1 MDFSLDRLKRL
12 HADAV
17 ENYLVVRRL
26 HPNPDELDFDIK
38 IESLFESLQEFSDE
52 VDRLA
57 AMLTS
62 HEQVS
67 AFSQYIDRW
76 PMNDFINA
84 WNEAVEEQGSF
95 DPTDPN
101 SGYLRIL
108 DNLILWTGIEEDF
121 GLDE

>member
-1 MDFSLDRLKRL
+1 
-12 HADAV
+12 
-17 ENYLVVRRL
+17 
-26 HPNPDELDFDIK
+26 
-38 IESLFESLQEFSDE
+38 
-52 VDRLA
+52 
-57 AMLTS
+57 
-62 HEQVS
+62 
-67 AFSQYIDRW
+67 
-76 PMNDFINA
+76 MNDFINA